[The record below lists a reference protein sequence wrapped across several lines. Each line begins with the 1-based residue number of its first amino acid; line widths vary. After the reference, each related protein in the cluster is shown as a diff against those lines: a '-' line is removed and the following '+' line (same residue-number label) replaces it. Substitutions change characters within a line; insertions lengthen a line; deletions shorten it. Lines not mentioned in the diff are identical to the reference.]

1 MINEITVADLKN
13 WQETGK
19 PYQLIDVREVAEFAV
34 NMGGENIPLGEILA
48 KRTQIADENTT
59 VVVQCRSGMRSANAI
74 MMLQQYFPNEYPH
87 LVNLK
92 GGILAWK
99 AAYAPE
105 LNVF

>member
-1 MINEITVADLKN
+1 MIQEITVEDLKQ
-13 WQETGK
+13 WQDAGK
-19 PYQLIDVREVAEFAV
+19 LYQLIDVREVSEYSV
-34 NMGGENIPLGEILA
+34 NMGGEHIPLGEIIA
-48 KRTQIADENTT
+48 KRHQILDDRP
-59 VVVQCRSGMRSANAI
+59 VVMQCRSGMRSANAI
-74 MMLQQYFPNEYPH
+74 LMLQQYFPDEYPN

>member
-19 PYQLIDVREVAEFAV
+19 PYQLIDVREVAEYSV
-34 NMGGENIPLGEILA
+34 NMGGENIPLGEIIA
-48 KRTQIADENTT
+48 KRNQIAEDTT
-59 VVVQCRSGMRSANAI
+59 VVMQCRSGVRSANAI
-74 MMLQQYFPNEYPH
+74 MMLQQYFPDEYTH